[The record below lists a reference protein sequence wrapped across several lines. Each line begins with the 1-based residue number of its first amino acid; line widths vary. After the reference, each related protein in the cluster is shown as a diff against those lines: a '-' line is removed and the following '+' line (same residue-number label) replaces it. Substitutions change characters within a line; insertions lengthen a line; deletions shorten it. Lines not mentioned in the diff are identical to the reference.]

1 MAVSVIAGSLQV
13 FEQSN
18 SGSYTVPAGSNRLV
32 VLFACGEDPATDRT
46 ITSLA
51 IGGQNAT
58 LIDRSTGEAA
68 TFPICGIGYL
78 TEAQIAAGSLESAH
92 TAAVTWST
100 TPTGNYWLAV
110 LTLAGVNQ
118 GSPVTDT
125 DLNNS
130 NTRGVYPTT
139 TKTITLDTNTVD
151 GLLLAAAVT
160 SAPTGWATTPTG
172 EGWTNQYN
180 SPIPVG
186 GPFSSFAIST
196 IAATGASDSGTY
208 VATDASN
215 ISLFGIAFA
224 PSGGST
230 PTITNADDEQYYAGE
245 TGIVI
250 TGTNFGAS
258 QGSNGRVYLS
268 PTDDV
273 DDAGRVSQ
281 TITAWSATSITF
293 TATLGSLSLDTNLYL
308 FVLADSTESN
318 AAGYVVQ
325 IVARPFIRDTLIGL
339 NGAAV
344 ASETGMT
351 MLVYHSVPA
360 TAVAP
365 AQVITGVSTNS
376 SGQLDQVINRGA
388 LALNAPVWLILMKDG
403 SPAKATARKVTP
415 VYE

>member
-1 MAVSVIAGSLQV
+1 MSL
-13 FEQSN
+13 ELNTDN
-18 SGSYTVPAGSNRLV
+18 SYIR
-32 VLFACGEDPATDRT
+32 R
-46 ITSLA
+46 
-51 IGGQNAT
+51 
-58 LIDRSTGEAA
+58 TGEAN
-68 TFPICGIGYL
+68 L
-78 TEAQIAAGSLESAH
+78 GSVA
-92 TAAVTWST
+92 
-100 TPTGNYWLAV
+100 
-110 LTLAGVNQ
+110 
-118 GSPVTDT
+118 
-125 DLNNS
+125 
-130 NTRGVYPTT
+130 
-139 TKTITLDTNTVD
+139 
-151 GLLLAAAVT
+151 
-160 SAPTGWATTPTG
+160 
-172 EGWTNQYN
+172 
-180 SPIPVG
+180 
-186 GPFSSFAIST
+186 
-196 IAATGASDSGTY
+196 SGTY
-208 VATDASN
+208 LGWYFKNDSTNGDDVFSLGISGNGGVFRTISATQMRALLSVGGGATFTAN
-215 ISLFGIAFA
+215 NSEWIGIAVTVSSGTFTLYTYQAGTLTQQYTESVSSANVSGLYCGQDGGFYTSARGCHRYQRYWAGRVLNSTEIEAEFEMTPSSGTPAASATNLYLSWPLADGTDTTDWTGNSRA
-224 PSGGST
+224 PTISGAATSSEEPTIGGGT
-230 PTITNADDEQYYAGE
+230 APTITDAGDEQYYAGE

-281 TITAWSATSITF
+281 TITAWGATSITF

-365 AQVITGVSTNS
+365 AQVITGVSTNG

>member
-1 MAVSVIAGSLQV
+1 MSLRLDGVTDYAERTTAANLGSTVNCTALMWYRKEDSTNDREILTMGKSGQGGLWQVASGTQIKAHISSESGVAINMATNSWAGLAITYNSTSGNWI
-13 FEQSN
+13 FYFYQSGTLTTVATQYGG
-18 SGSYTVPAGSNRLV
+18 SGSNTSSLRVGNNDAWGDSARGSNRYLRYWTRELSAAEV
-32 VLFACGEDPATDRT
+32 QAEFEMTPSSGTPAASATNLYLSWPLADSTDTTDWTGNSRAPT
-46 ITSLA
+46 ISGAATSSEEPT
-51 IGGQNAT
+51 IGG
-58 LIDRSTGEAA
+58 G
-68 TFPICGIGYL
+68 
-78 TEAQIAAGSLESAH
+78 
-92 TAAVTWST
+92 TA
-100 TPTGNYWLAV
+100 
-110 LTLAGVNQ
+110 
-118 GSPVTDT
+118 
-125 DLNNS
+125 
-130 NTRGVYPTT
+130 
-139 TKTITLDTNTVD
+139 
-151 GLLLAAAVT
+151 
-160 SAPTGWATTPTG
+160 
-172 EGWTNQYN
+172 
-180 SPIPVG
+180 
-186 GPFSSFAIST
+186 
-196 IAATGASDSGTY
+196 
-208 VATDASN
+208 
-215 ISLFGIAFA
+215 
-224 PSGGST
+224 
-230 PTITNADDEQYYAGE
+230 PTITDAGDEQYYAGE

-250 TGTNFGAS
+250 AGTNFGAS

-365 AQVITGVSTNS
+365 AQVITGVSTNG